1 MKRILLFFLF
11 VGILFSYNVT
21 LAQASEPFFTNADE
35 MPFFAGCE
43 KKNKKV
49 KRTCSNQALV
59 EFISDNLVYPES
71 AKETRI
77 EGTVYVSFIIDKSG
91 TLKESN
97 IIRDIGGGCGEAA
110 LQVLATMPRWEPGIK
125 DGEAVNIKLNLP
137 IHFAL
142 TSGNNSKNDLYKIQW
157 GQIRSPKITRDE
169 LTTNLNNEIIV
180 RDEFGNTLELSNLTF
195 SYERNKFFID
205 ARSNG
210 EINEKMLKVV
220 KKAKKGGL
228 FIVSATIQDKGNF
241 IDVDQEFEIIK

>member
-1 MKRILLFFLF
+1 MKRTLLFILFLEL
-11 VGILFSYNVT
+11 LFSYKVV
-21 LAQASEPFFTNADE
+21 LAQSSEPFFTDADE

-43 KKNKKV
+43 NKNKKG

-59 EFISDNLVYPES
+59 QFISDNLVYPES

-91 TLKESN
+91 ALTEPD
-97 IIRDIGGGCGEAA
+97 IIRDIGAGCGEAA
-110 LQVLATMPRWEPGIK
+110 LQVLASMPRWEPGIK

-142 TSGNNSKNDLYKIQW
+142 KSGNNSKSDLYKIQW
-157 GQIRSPKITRDE
+157 GQIHSPKITKEE
-169 LTTNLNNEIIV
+169 LAANLNEKIIV

-195 SYERNKFFID
+195 SYERNKFYID

-210 EINEKMLKVV
+210 EVNERMQKVI

-228 FIVSATIQDKGNF
+228 FVISATIQDKGNF
-241 IDVDQEFEIIK
+241 IDVDQEFEIIR